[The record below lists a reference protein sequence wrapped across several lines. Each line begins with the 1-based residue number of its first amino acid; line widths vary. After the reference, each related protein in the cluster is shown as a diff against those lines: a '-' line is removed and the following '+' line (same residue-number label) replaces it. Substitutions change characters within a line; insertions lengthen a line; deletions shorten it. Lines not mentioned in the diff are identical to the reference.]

1 MGDKFI
7 LTADFVWLQGPRPQ
21 KNRALLVDNGRAL
34 ETSPAHVLTGQ
45 YRQVKKQGMILP
57 GFVDCHVHMGLRNS
71 ADHVYHTLAIGRRA
85 GITALRDAGD
95 RNGHTLSVKKGWPI
109 LVPAGK
115 AISFKGGYG
124 GFLGQSISSI
134 PEGIHVIEELA
145 EQGAGTIKLILTGS
159 MTFKKS
165 VHVSGLYIG
174 REDIR
179 RLTGAAHTK
188 GLKVMA
194 HVNTDAAIREAVRGG
209 VDSIEH
215 GYFITDSTLEILA
228 NQGIAWIP
236 TLSPLFYLGEK
247 EKDADKKA
255 LIRGVLRDQ
264 QSALKRAVGMNVLVG
279 VGTDYVPGGESWP
292 VNYRREL
299 QLYHMAGLSW
309 PEMLRAATFNGYR
322 ILGLD
327 SLLSAPTDMNLLI
340 NVPNRFEDLLNSRV
354 SLMA

>member
-1 MGDKFI
+1 MGDKWI
-7 LTADFVWLQGPRPQ
+7 LKADFVWLQGPRPQ
-21 KNRALLVDNGRAL
+21 KNRALLVDNGRAN
-34 ETSPAHVLTGQ
+34 PAHVLTGQ
-45 YRQVKKQGMILP
+45 YRQVIKQGMILP
-57 GFVDCHVHMGLRNS
+57 GFVDCHVHVGLRNS
-71 ADHVYHTLAIGRRA
+71 AENICQTIAVGRRA
-85 GITALRDAGD
+85 GITALRDGGD
-95 RNGHTLSVKKGWPI
+95 RTGQTLYVKKERWPI
-109 LVPAGK
+109 LISAGK
-115 AISFKGGYG
+115 AISFQGEYG

-134 PEGIHVIEELA
+134 PEGERVVEELA
-145 EQGAGTIKLILTGS
+145 EQGAGVIKLILTGS
-159 MTFKKS
+159 MAFRKS
-165 VHVSGLYIG
+165 VKVAGPYIQ

-179 RLTGAAHTK
+179 RLTRAAHKK

-194 HVNTDAAIREAVRGG
+194 HVNTDAAIREAVHGG

-215 GYFITDSTLEILA
+215 GYFITDNTLKIMA
-228 NQGIAWIP
+228 SQGIAWIP

-255 LIRGVLRDQ
+255 LIQGVLQDQ
-264 QSALKRAVGMNVLVG
+264 QSALKRAVGMNVRVG

-292 VNYRREL
+292 DNYRREL

-327 SLLSAPTDMNLLI
+327 SLLSPPTDMNLLI
-340 NVPNRFEDLLNSRV
+340 NVPNCFEDLLNTGI